1 MFLLSDHFETL
12 ELTVRLVELQ
22 KFLDSILRDQE
33 IDARIILFIVLFLEK
48 LLELDIER
56 FVLKVNVG
64 KV

>member
-1 MFLLSDHFETL
+1 MFLLSDHFEAL